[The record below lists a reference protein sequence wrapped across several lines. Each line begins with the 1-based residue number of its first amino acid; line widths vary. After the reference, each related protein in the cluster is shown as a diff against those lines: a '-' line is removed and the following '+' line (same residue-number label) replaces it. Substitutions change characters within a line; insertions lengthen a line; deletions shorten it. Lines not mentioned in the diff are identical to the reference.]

1 MIVFNTFAQFDTL
14 LSGVLLAL
22 VMGWDRDRPD
32 ADALAA
38 LAPVAALLA
47 SSAGS

>member
-22 VMGWDRDRPD
+22 CLGWDRDRPRL
-32 ADALAA
+32 DALAA
-38 LAPVAALLA
+38 LASVAVLSR
-47 SSAGS
+47 SSAG